1 MPPSDVHLRAVNET
15 SLMIQWRRPHERDLN
30 GDLKGYKAIVD
41 VSSEGATGDG
51 SSMNFTLEP
60 SVHSLVLTNV
70 SREDTYTVRIGAY
83 NRQACLYYILVLF
96 TFRHFFFGYIHFLFS
111 TLHSA
116 PL

>member
-96 TFRHFFFGYIHFLFS
+96 TFRHFFFGYIH
-111 TLHSA
+111 SA